1 LTGVLR
7 RWDLRYGVAVA
18 VVLAVALGLRLWGV
32 GSGLPWVYNVDEAQ
46 HFVPLAVGMQG
57 GNLDPGGYFANPPAF
72 TYLLAVLFRLWLGG
86 RTGRIYHSDHSTQL
100 WLIAR
105 VTSGVLGTLAVWLLY
120 LTGARLFDRRT
131 GLLAAAVMAVAFLP
145 VFYGKLALND
155 SPTLAPLCLSLWGSA
170 GIVRFGRRRDFLIA
184 GLGLGLAAATKY
196 TGGIVVLPLLVA
208 GVSRICVPGRRWRA
222 ALWLTLAGVIAVAA
236 FIAANPYSVID
247 FHRFIHQLAQ
257 QSSESE
263 SNGKL
268 GLTYGSG
275 VFYYLWSI
283 TWGVGW
289 VPGVAAVAGAV
300 LLAVRRRWWILAFLV
315 PAALAY
321 LAFMGLQGRYFG
333 RWVMPIVPIVCLLA
347 AAAAVGGVDLLT
359 RSRSRPRPRL
369 AFGFLIAAGIVLC
382 GQGLV
387 YSVHSGIVNSR
398 EDTRGL
404 ARAWLVKHV
413 PRGTRIVVEPIV
425 PNSSRPPNNF
435 VGRWSAFPDFL
446 THRGPRGI
454 LYVLAG
460 REVTLENYERTLSPA
475 LVSLYE
481 RDDYCWVVT
490 GSTEEGRALVDPSVV
505 PRAVAYYAALARQG
519 TKVFVGSP
527 FVRGTSSL
535 PFNFDWSFE
544 YYPLAYA
551 RPGPLVTIYRLHGG
565 ACAPRRSRH
574 HRSRPRKRHA
584 AAA

>member
-1 LTGVLR
+1 
-7 RWDLRYGVAVA
+7 
-18 VVLAVALGLRLWGV
+18 
-32 GSGLPWVYNVDEAQ
+32 
-46 HFVPLAVGMQG
+46 
-57 GNLDPGGYFANPPAF
+57 
-72 TYLLAVLFRLWLGG
+72 
-86 RTGRIYHSDHSTQL
+86 
-100 WLIAR
+100 
-105 VTSGVLGTLAVWLLY
+105 
-120 LTGARLFDRRT
+120 
-131 GLLAAAVMAVAFLP
+131 
-145 VFYGKLALND
+145 
-155 SPTLAPLCLSLWGSA
+155 
-170 GIVRFGRRRDFLIA
+170 
-184 GLGLGLAAATKY
+184 
-196 TGGIVVLPLLVA
+196 
-208 GVSRICVPGRRWRA
+208 
-222 ALWLTLAGVIAVAA
+222 
-236 FIAANPYSVID
+236 
-247 FHRFIHQLAQ
+247 
-257 QSSESE
+257 
-263 SNGKL
+263 
-268 GLTYGSG
+268 
-275 VFYYLWSI
+275 
-283 TWGVGW
+283 
-289 VPGVAAVAGAV
+289 
-300 LLAVRRRWWILAFLV
+300 
-315 PAALAY
+315 
-321 LAFMGLQGRYFG
+321 
-333 RWVMPIVPIVCLLA
+333 VMPIVPIVCLLA
-347 AAAAVGGVDLLT
+347 AAAAVGGVDLVA
-359 RSRSRPRPRL
+359 RSRPRL
-369 AFGFLIAAGIVLC
+369 AFGLVTVAGILLC

-505 PRAVAYYAALARQG
+505 PRAVGYYAALARQG